1 MDTILKRFSI
11 KDRESLGIWQRRQ
24 RGLAFDSLENG
35 FGRWVKVLYKIDFF
49 KSR

>member
-11 KDRESLGIWQRRQ
+11 KDMGIWQRRQ